1 MTDVRAFGGSGF
13 AIGRAGVDV
22 AIIAGRF
29 DGEVPGGRAG
39 EFESLDGARIP
50 VGGVAERNLS
60 VADQHGDVVG
70 PRGHGARNFRGFG
83 GYFRKRNGVGGVSA
97 EIDGSRV
104 QDVLDI
110 RAKLI
115 LALGAG
121 RDRKQ
126 EERGKEEV
134 SVRAFHMNVDARAG
148 RDWPVLRECTSEG
161 EGVNERKVQARPVA

>member
-1 MTDVRAFGGSGF
+1 MQRTLTDVRAFVGSGF
-13 AIGRAGVDV
+13 AIRRAGVDV
-22 AIIAGRF
+22 AIVAGRF
-29 DGEVPGGRAG
+29 DVEVPGRAE
-39 EFESLDGARIP
+39 EFESVHGAHKP
-50 VGGVAERNLS
+50 VGGDTEGNLS

-83 GYFRKRNGVGGVSA
+83 GYFRKRYGVRGVSS

-121 RDRKQ
+121 RDRKP
-126 EERGKEEV
+126 EDRGKEEV
-134 SVRAFHMNVDARAG
+134 SVRAFHMNVDAKAG
-148 RDWPVLRECTSEG
+148 QDGIGPC
-161 EGVNERKVQARPVA
+161 